1 MILRYPPRRV
11 TFLSRSDSIC
21 FGCLLRQARPRLRP
35 QRQAL
40 STTARAQQTLA
51 EAPSQDGL
59 FKKKYFSANGVYGF
73 RGDVERSSGETLAKK
88 ADSSIVTQ
96 ASNLSTTATTIE
108 DVSPPRPI
116 PPVEASTGLPPP
128 ARPRRRRLN
137 PEDDLSNPAVLPD
150 ASSRLSALSQQ
161 AAPGTLKRT
170 LAAYLSLTK
179 PRLTFLM
186 VLTATAAYS
195 IYPTPS
201 LLLPTVTD
209 APSLSTLTLL
219 FLTAGTGLASA
230 SANTL
235 NMLFEPTHDA
245 KMSRTRNR
253 PLVRGLL
260 GKRAAALFAAA
271 TAALGVGALYFG
283 TNPTVAGLGAL
294 NIGLYA
300 FIYTPLKRLSVINTW
315 VGALVGGIPPLMG
328 WAAAAGQS
336 ASHGGTW
343 RELLIDGKES
353 AGGWLL
359 AALLFSWQFP
369 HFNSLSW
376 GIREEY
382 KNAGYRMLCWVNP
395 RMNARVALRYSIL
408 LFPICGGL
416 WWVGVVD
423 QGFLLTSSVANAWFA
438 REAWRFYRN
447 QGGRG
452 SARALFWVSV
462 WHLPVL
468 LVLAM
473 VQKKGLWERV
483 WRAAVGG
490 EVEEEEDE
498 EELERAVETGV

>member
-1 MILRYPPRRV
+1 
-11 TFLSRSDSIC
+11 
-21 FGCLLRQARPRLRP
+21 
-35 QRQAL
+35 
-40 STTARAQQTLA
+40 
-51 EAPSQDGL
+51 
-59 FKKKYFSANGVYGF
+59 
-73 RGDVERSSGETLAKK
+73 
-88 ADSSIVTQ
+88 
-96 ASNLSTTATTIE
+96 
-108 DVSPPRPI
+108 
-116 PPVEASTGLPPP
+116 
-128 ARPRRRRLN
+128 
-137 PEDDLSNPAVLPD
+137 
-150 ASSRLSALSQQ
+150 
-161 AAPGTLKRT
+161 
-170 LAAYLSLTK
+170 
-179 PRLTFLM
+179 
-186 VLTATAAYS
+186 
-195 IYPTPS
+195 
-201 LLLPTVTD
+201 
-209 APSLSTLTLL
+209 
-219 FLTAGTGLASA
+219 
-230 SANTL
+230 
-235 NMLFEPTHDA
+235 
-245 KMSRTRNR
+245 MSRTRNR

-260 GKRAAALFAAA
+260 SKRAAALFAGA

-423 QGFLLTSSVANAWFA
+423 QGFLVTSSVANAWFA